1 MRSQTSRR
9 MVAVAAFVTVVGL
22 AATATAGTAGQ
33 QAQVRQSKP
42 THAVAFPGAAPW
54 KPVPLSRVAKECGLD
69 PTLLKKAAPKM
80 ALSPYAIIRY
90 GKLCASGGSLKLR
103 TETYEVN
110 SAAKTFGA
118 LLFGIIATRTNVD
131 EHTLV
136 RDWVGPADQS
146 VDAGATVLTRAP
158 LNHNALVFH
167 ALTSTGTNPSLAY
180 GTRVPWTYE
189 IAGERGM
196 NSLVLLM
203 DKVVRANPKAFP
215 GSKSAL
221 DVANNE
227 LFKPLGMTHTKW
239 DGVVIAH
246 TLYSNVFDM
255 AKLGELMLRK
265 GRWGNK
271 QIVSE
276 DYIYRMTH
284 PEIEDV
290 HTGYGYL
297 TWLNAASGV
306 AQLFDFKTEPVCSPF
321 AGWKHYS
328 HAPTFEAPNDNG
340 GAPFHNNPYDDGVF
354 WADGAGGQF
363 TYVHRGLDLVI
374 VTRDDENAQ
383 KSDPESQAIG
393 SENATGLEYHRMW
406 RLLRPSLI
414 ALDPTYKG
422 NQAAFC
428 KAYRESTYAP
438 DLISAWKP
446 QSGFGLAH
454 Y

>member
-1 MRSQTSRR
+1 MQSLSSRKFLLASLATLVVTSFGLTAAAAPPKHLSRSR
-9 MVAVAAFVTVVGL
+9 
-22 AATATAGTAGQ
+22 
-33 QAQVRQSKP
+33 
-42 THAVAFPGAAPW
+42 AVAFPGASPW
-54 KPVPLSRVAKECGLD
+54 EQVPLSRVAQECGLS
-69 PTLLKKAAPKM
+69 PALLKKAAPKM
-80 ALSPYAIIRY
+80 ALSPYAVIRY
-90 GKLCASGGSLKLR
+90 GKLCASGGSLQAR

-110 SAAKTFGA
+110 SAAKTFTA
-118 LLFGIIATRTNVD
+118 LLFGIIATRTDVD
-131 EHTLV
+131 ENTYV
-136 RDWVGPADQS
+136 RDWLSLADQS
-146 VDAGATVLTRAP
+146 VDLPATLITRPP
-158 LNHNALVFH
+158 LNPDAKVFNLLTQTGHNLD
-167 ALTSTGTNPSLAY
+167 LRY
-180 GTRVPWTYE
+180 GQRLPWFYDA
-189 IAGERGM
+189 AGVLGM

-215 GSKSAL
+215 ASKSAL

-227 LFKPLGMTHTKW
+227 LFKPLGMTHTRW
-239 DGVVIAH
+239 DGAVAAH

-284 PEIEDV
+284 PQIEDV

-297 TWLNAASGV
+297 TWLNAAAGV
-306 AQLFDFKTEPVCSPF
+306 AALFDIKTEQVCSPF
-321 AGWKHYS
+321 AGWKRYS
-328 HAPTFEAPNDNG
+328 HAPTYEAPNDNG
-340 GAPFHNNPYDDGVF
+340 GAPFRNNRYDDGVF

-393 SENATGLEYHRMW
+393 KSNPTGLEYHRMW
-406 RLLRPSLI
+406 RLLRPALI
-414 ALDPTYKG
+414 AMDPKYKG
-422 NQAAFC
+422 NEAAFC

-438 DLISAWKP
+438 DLISAWGP
-446 QSGFGLAH
+446 ESGFGLAH